1 MKKLL
6 LTLVVS
12 LAFCGSII
20 AQHPE
25 TNWPGFDYHQFMD
38 QQPFVGA
45 VFIDG
50 EGVTVEY
57 DGWDNLEIVAF
68 VGDQQRSFGMWL
80 NDEFVQDFGDPYP
93 ATWGDAIFFGNLDN
107 PSESSL
113 VTFQMFDHMRNIWY
127 TQCETLQDGAP
138 VEIMTGVEHTEGWD
152 EDPSHIIVLS
162 FTTPEIPSVTF
173 TKGIEGYGNAE
184 LGGYYLIASPIV
196 EETTPSAENGFITDD
211 LGLEATPETS
221 TYDFYW
227 FNQGEDLEWQ
237 NYRVSAF
244 NVVNGK
250 GYLYASKAGTTLT
263 FTGTPYSGDGAIE
276 LVYDASA
283 EFPGFNLVGNPFTEA
298 AAPDRDYYILDENGQ
313 DVMTEPSTELVPPME
328 GCFVF
333 AEEGD
338 EFVTFSTEA
347 KGQSSLIA
355 LNISSAG
362 KVVDRAIVRF
372 GQGRMLPKFQLNPNS
387 TKIYVT
393 MDGNDYA
400 VVRSEGMGELP
411 LSFKAE
417 RNGEFNMTLS
427 SENVDFAYLHLIDNL
442 TGADQDLLANPSYAF
457 NASTTDYANRFRLVF
472 ATGNDDDTFAFF
484 SNGSLFVNN
493 EGNATLQV
501 VDVTGRIIKSESI
514 NGCAN
519 LNIDA
524 APGVY
529 MVRLVNGDNIK
540 VQKVVK

>member
-6 LTLVVS
+6 LTLIVS
-12 LAFCGSII
+12 FALCGSIF
-20 AQHPE
+20 AQQYEPH
-25 TNWPGFDYHQFMD
+25 WPYQYHMENGTIVCAAFAINGH
-38 QQPFVGA
+38 VY
-45 VFIDG
+45 
-50 EGVTVEY
+50 TVDDE
-57 DGWDNLEIVAF
+57 GWDALEVAF
-68 VGDQQRSFGMWL
+68 FVTNANGEEEHRGGAFL
-80 NDEFVQDFGDPYP
+80 NRDNVDWYGDPYP
-93 ATWGDAIFFGNLDN
+93 ITAGNTID
-107 PSESSL
+107 
-113 VTFQMFDHMRNIWY
+113 
-127 TQCETLQDGAP
+127 
-138 VEIMTGVEHTEGWD
+138 
-152 EDPSHIIVLS
+152 
-162 FTTPEIPSVTF
+162 FTTPGEVAHFKLWDHINGVLYDQCEVTYQGQPMTIITGEDHNEAYTVEPYDPIILYFTAEEPQPASF
-173 TKGIEGYGNAE
+173 TKEILGYGDAE
-184 LGGYYLIASPIV
+184 LGGYYIIASPLADAV
-196 EETTPSAENGFITDD
+196 DPATEGMDMITDD

-221 TYDFYW
+221 TYDLYW
-227 FNQGEDLEWQ
+227 FNQSEDLEWQ
-237 NYRVSAF
+237 NYRVNTF
-244 NVVNGK
+244 NLESGK
-250 GYLYASKAGTTLT
+250 GYLYASKAGTTIT
-263 FTGTPYSGDGAIE
+263 FTGTPYSGDGVIE
-276 LVYDASA
+276 LVYDDNA
-283 EFPGFNLVGNPFTEA
+283 EFPGANLVGNPFTEA
-298 AAPDRDYYILDENGQ
+298 AAPDCDYYILNDGGME
-313 DVMTEPSTELVPPME
+313 VMTTPSTELVPPME

-333 AEEGD
+333 AGPED
-338 EFVTFSTEA
+338 ETVTFSTEA

-393 MDGNDYA
+393 LDVNDYA

-472 ATGNDDDTFAFF
+472 ATGNDDETFAFF

-519 LNIDA
+519 VNIDA

-529 MVRLVNGDNIK
+529 MVRLVNGDHTK

>member
-6 LTLVVS
+6 LTLIVS
-12 LAFCGSII
+12 FALCGSIFAQYETHWPYVNLWEDHSDITAAI
-20 AQHPE
+20 AINGHVYTVDDEGWDALEVAFFVLNNGTEEIRGSGNFLDRENVDWYDDPYPITPGSVIRFTDPGE
-25 TNWPGFDYHQFMD
+25 TVYFKLFDHINQ
-38 QQPFVGA
+38 
-45 VFIDG
+45 
-50 EGVTVEY
+50 VEY
-57 DGWDNLEIVAF
+57 DVCEVTYLGEPIEIITGTDYLYA
-68 VGDQQRSFGMWL
+68 W
-80 NDEFVQDFGDPYP
+80 NDEPPYDPVILNFIGEEPQP
-93 ATWGDAIFFGNLDN
+93 A
-107 PSESSL
+107 
-113 VTFQMFDHMRNIWY
+113 
-127 TQCETLQDGAP
+127 
-138 VEIMTGVEHTEGWD
+138 
-152 EDPSHIIVLS
+152 S
-162 FTTPEIPSVTF
+162 FTKE
-173 TKGIEGYGNAE
+173 IEGYGDAE
-184 LGGYYLIASPIV
+184 LGGYYLIASPIM
-196 EETTPSAENGFITDD
+196 EETIPSVENGFITDD

-237 NYRVSAF
+237 NYRVSPF
-244 NVVNGK
+244 NVVSGK

-298 AAPDRDYYILDENGQ
+298 AAPDRDYYILNDGGM
-313 DVMTEPSTELVPPME
+313 DIMTDPSTELVPPME

-333 AEEGD
+333 AEEDG

-393 MDGNDYA
+393 LDGNDYA

-427 SENVDFAYLHLIDNL
+427 TENVDFAYLHLIDNL

>member
-6 LTLVVS
+6 LTLIVS
-12 LAFCGSII
+12 LAFCGSIF

-25 TNWPGFDYHQFMD
+25 THWPGFSNGPYED
-38 QQPFVGA
+38 QGA
-45 VFIDG
+45 LYASIMVNG
-50 EGVTVEY
+50 EPVTIETPNWEVM
-57 DGWDNLEIVAF
+57 EIAAF
-68 VGDQQRSFGMWL
+68 VGEEMRMVGMFLTDQYVLEW
-80 NDEFVQDFGDPYP
+80 DELFPTTNAEPIYYTTPGD
-93 ATWGDAIFFGNLDN
+93 T
-107 PSESSL
+107 
-113 VTFQMFDHMRNIWY
+113 VTFKMFNH
-127 TQCETLQDGAP
+127 A
-138 VEIMTGVEHTEGWD
+138 TGVEYGICEPIIWDGDGEIVTILTGEEHWEGFD
-152 EDPSHIIVLS
+152 DPDHPLMLNFIGEEPQP
-162 FTTPEIPSVTF
+162 TAYTKDIP
-173 TKGIEGYGNAE
+173 GYNGAA
-184 LGGYYLIASPIV
+184 GGYYLITSPV
-196 EETTPSAENGFITDD
+196 VDETTPSAVNGFITDAYD
-211 LGLEATPETS
+211 LYYFDQSEE
-221 TYDFYW
+221 
-227 FNQGEDLEWQ
+227 LEWR
-237 NYRVSAF
+237 NYKAGAF
-244 NVVNGK
+244 TVANGV
-250 GYLYASKAGTTLT
+250 GYLYASNSDTQLS
-263 FTGTPYSGDGAIE
+263 FTGTPYSGDGTIE
-276 LVYDASA
+276 LAYDDNA
-283 EFPGFNLVGNPFTEA
+283 EIKGANLVGNPFLVA
-298 AAPDRDYYILDENGQ
+298 AAPDRDYYVMNDERT

-333 AEEGD
+333 AENED
-338 EFVTFSTEA
+338 ETVTFSTEA
-347 KGQSSLIA
+347 KGENSLIA

-393 MDGNDYA
+393 LDGNDYA
-400 VVRSEGMGELP
+400 VVRSEDMGELP

-417 RNGEFNMTLS
+417 RNGDYNMTLS
-427 SENVDFAYLHLIDNL
+427 TENVDFAYLHLIDNL

-472 ATGNDDDTFAFF
+472 ATGNNDDTFAFF

-493 EGNATLQV
+493 EGIATLQV

-519 LNIDA
+519 VNIDA

>member
-113 VTFQMFDHMRNIWY
+113 VTFQMFDHQRNIWY
-127 TQCETLQDGAP
+127 RQCETLQDGEP
-138 VEIMTGVEHTEGWD
+138 VEIITGVEHTEGWD

-162 FTTPEIPSVTF
+162 FTTPAYPKDIL
-173 TKGIEGYGNAE
+173 GYNGAA
-184 LGGYYLIASPIV
+184 GGYYLITSPV
-196 EETTPSAENGFITDD
+196 VDETTPSAENGFLTDAYD
-211 LGLEATPETS
+211 LYYFDQSEE
-221 TYDFYW
+221 
-227 FNQGEDLEWQ
+227 LEWR
-237 NYRVSAF
+237 NYKAGAF
-244 NVVNGK
+244 TVANGV
-250 GYLYASKAGTTLT
+250 GYLYASNSDTQLK
-263 FTGTPYSGDGAIE
+263 FFGTPYSGDGTIE
-276 LVYDASA
+276 LAYDDNA
-283 EFPGFNLVGNPFTEA
+283 EIKGANLVGNPFLVA
-298 AAPDRDYYILDENGQ
+298 AAPDRDYYVMNEERT

-333 AEEGD
+333 ATGENQT
-338 EFVTFSTEA
+338 VTFSTEA
-347 KGQSSLIA
+347 KGESSLIA

-393 MDGNDYA
+393 LDGNDYA
-400 VVRSEGMGELP
+400 VVRSEDMGELP

-417 RNGEFNMTLS
+417 RNGNFNMTLS
-427 SENVDFAYLHLIDNL
+427 TENVDFAYLHLIDNL

-472 ATGNDDDTFAFF
+472 ATGNNDDTFAFF

-493 EGNATLQV
+493 EGIATLQV

-519 LNIDA
+519 VNIDA